1 MFAEEEKSKQNREFI
16 YIILK
21 QFAPHKSRI
30 VFYSHYC
37 PAILHSHY
45 IQSIHLSTTLKDY
58 TPMIVVHIVVELGER
73 AS

>member
-1 MFAEEEKSKQNREFI
+1 MFTEEEEGAQGI
-16 YIILK
+16 LYIILK

-58 TPMIVVHIVVELGER
+58 TPMIVVHIVGWL
-73 AS
+73 ASLS